1 MLYVTEIFFDNESR
15 LDEKIDIHK
24 CAKFKKIMHK
34 FKQIGPKWE
43 IFEISRLAL
52 YLKKV
57 YFKPIGMILLKFIIK
72 SGKIYKTIIFLNT
85 ATVDTASNIFSLLV
99 VFREYSTYPVF
110 LSYNSN
116 HLLDMEF

>member
-1 MLYVTEIFFDNESR
+1 
-15 LDEKIDIHK
+15 
-24 CAKFKKIMHK
+24 
-34 FKQIGPKWE
+34 
-43 IFEISRLAL
+43 
-52 YLKKV
+52 
-57 YFKPIGMILLKFIIK
+57 MILLKFIIK